1 MSSVI
6 SVWVHEEKGKRKD
19 KMTRALGICL
29 QHMAFGRPACCS
41 TNWVVGPTGS
51 KLWVGRSNCVNEQR
65 GNWIWCNEQIAEQS
79 GLSTSQRKSPTH
91 HLSYFFTKSGQGWIQ
106 DSNIWISWSP
116 FSTLTLIC
124 FRCGERHKLRSVVL
138 VRSCTS
144 PHHSVQRTI

>member
-1 MSSVI
+1 MSESESWALEI
-6 SVWVHEEKGKRKD
+6 EANVHKEKGKRKD
-19 KMTRALGICL
+19 KTTRALGICL

-51 KLWVGRSNCVNEQR
+51 KLWVGRSNCVNEQC
-65 GNWIWCNEQIAEQS
+65 GNWN
-79 GLSTSQRKSPTH
+79 KSHNNRPFKEITNTPSK
-91 HLSYFFTKSGQGWIQ
+91 LFFFMKSGQGWIQ